1 MRLAVKHG
9 RRRLRE
15 VSRPRASTT
24 LAAVADADRDRWNAA
39 WREAPPRGVSAFLEE
54 NAALLPA
61 RGRVLDLAGGPGH
74 DALWVA
80 ARGLDVTLADVSDV
94 ALERARAEAAARGLP
109 LTTALRDLERD
120 GPPEGP
126 WDVVVCFFYLQRDL
140 FPRWPSLLAK
150 GGLLLFAQPTRTNL
164 ERHPK
169 PGSRFLL
176 EPGELATLVPAE
188 LEVLSLTEDWTPRD
202 VHEARLVARRR

>member
-1 MRLAVKHG
+1 M
-9 RRRLRE
+9 
-15 VSRPRASTT
+15 SRGPASTT
-24 LAAVADADRDRWNAA
+24 LATVADADRDRWNAA
-39 WREAPPRGVSAFLEE
+39 WREAPARDVSAFLEE
-54 NAALLPA
+54 NAALLPS

-74 DALWVA
+74 DALWLA

-109 LTTALRDLERD
+109 LTTALRDFERD
-120 GPPEGP
+120 GPPPGP

-140 FPRWPSLLAK
+140 FPRWPSLLAQ

-188 LEVLSLTEDWTPRD
+188 LEVLSLTEGWTPRD
-202 VHEARLVARRR
+202 LHEARLVARRR

>member
-1 MRLAVKHG
+1 M
-9 RRRLRE
+9 
-15 VSRPRASTT
+15 
-24 LAAVADADRDRWNAA
+24 ADADRDRWNAA
-39 WREAPPRGVSAFLEE
+39 WREAPARGVSAFLEE
-54 NAALLPA
+54 NAALLPS

-74 DALWVA
+74 DALWLA
-80 ARGLDVTLADVSDV
+80 AKGLDVTLADVSDV
-94 ALERARAEAAARGLP
+94 ALARARAEADARGLP
-109 LTTALRDLERD
+109 LTTALRDVERL
-120 GPPEGP
+120 GPPPGP

-140 FPRWPSLLAK
+140 FPRWPSLLAQ

-188 LEVLSLTEDWTPRD
+188 LEVLSLTEGWTPRD